1 MIELTDFEKIEIK
14 IGTVT
19 EAEKVERSEK
29 LIKLTIDFGSEQR
42 TIVTA
47 MAQYYEPEHFT
58 GKQMPFI
65 MNLKPRKFLGIES
78 QGMIMA
84 ADIDGKPILIH
95 LEKEVPN
102 GTMIR

>member
-1 MIELTDFEKIEIK
+1 
-14 IGTVT
+14 
-19 EAEKVERSEK
+19 
-29 LIKLTIDFGSEQR
+29 
-42 TIVTA
+42 
-47 MAQYYEPEHFT
+47 
-58 GKQMPFI
+58 MPFI